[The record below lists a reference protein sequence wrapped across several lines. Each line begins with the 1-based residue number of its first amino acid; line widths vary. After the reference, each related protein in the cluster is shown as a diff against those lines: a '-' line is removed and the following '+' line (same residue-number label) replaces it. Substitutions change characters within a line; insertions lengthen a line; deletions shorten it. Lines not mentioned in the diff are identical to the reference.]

1 METFLVKAAQ
11 LIAAFGILIF
21 VHEFGHYIFSRMFGI
36 WVEKFFLFF
45 DPWFKICS
53 FNKGKQPVEGEK
65 HTWRNTEYGIGWLPL
80 GGYCKIAGMID
91 ESMDTEQM
99 KQPAKPW
106 EFRSKPAWQ
115 RLLVMIGGVVFNFIT
130 AIIIYAGIAYHWG
143 EEYIEYSDV
152 TYGMQFSKAAK
163 DLGFQDGDILLAAD
177 GKKISATDFD
187 LVTMLEAKNITVK
200 RDGKDVNIA
209 IPENSVMNVN
219 QALQEEESPI
229 GFMTFRFPVQV
240 KALSAG
246 EAALKAGMKEGD
258 RIVAIDGIKA
268 ETWDIFAPTIAA
280 KAGKEVKMQAVTATG
295 DSVCYNV
302 AVSDAG
308 KIGIQ
313 LTPITELYKT
323 NTIKYSIWE
332 SIPRGIE
339 LGVDKLTSYVG
350 QMKYVF
356 TKEGAQ
362 SLGGF
367 GAIGDMFPE
376 EWSWYQFWV
385 ITAFISVALAFM
397 NILPIPALDG
407 GHVLFLL
414 YEIITRRQ
422 PSQKFLEYA
431 QMIGLG
437 LLFLLL
443 IYANANDIY
452 RFFIK

>member
-1 METFLVKAAQ
+1 
-11 LIAAFGILIF
+11 
-21 VHEFGHYIFSRMFGI
+21 
-36 WVEKFFLFF
+36 
-45 DPWFKICS
+45 
-53 FNKGKQPVEGEK
+53 
-65 HTWRNTEYGIGWLPL
+65 
-80 GGYCKIAGMID
+80 
-91 ESMDTEQM
+91 
-99 KQPAKPW
+99 
-106 EFRSKPAWQ
+106 
-115 RLLVMIGGVVFNFIT
+115 
-130 AIIIYAGIAYHWG
+130 
-143 EEYIEYSDV
+143 
-152 TYGMQFSKAAK
+152 
-163 DLGFQDGDILLAAD
+163 
-177 GKKISATDFD
+177 
-187 LVTMLEAKNITVK
+187 
-200 RDGKDVNIA
+200 
-209 IPENSVMNVN
+209 
-219 QALQEEESPI
+219 
-229 GFMTFRFPVQV
+229 MTFRFPVQV
-240 KALSAG
+240 KALTAG

-258 RIVAIDGIKA
+258 RIIAIDGVKA
-268 ETWDIFAPTIAA
+268 ETWDVFAPTIAA

-295 DSVCYNV
+295 DSICYNV

-362 SLGGF
+362 SIGGF